1 MEHRFQAARRCR
13 LARTSRWWLQTLN
26 MLGVTTVVVRKASVN
41 TRAAGAAG
49 EHRRATGVGS
59 GLTRFVDETHVAIV
73 TLVDNRGAVGLGVDE
88 KEEAVAKQIHL

>member
-1 MEHRFQAARRCR
+1 
-13 LARTSRWWLQTLN
+13 

-41 TRAAGAAG
+41 TRAAAATAPEAGRQPTVKMTQAAGAAG
-49 EHRRATGVGS
+49 EHRRATGVRS
-59 GLTRFVDETHVAIV
+59 GLTRFVDETHIAIV